1 MKEKLIDFLLYMGFN
16 YWWYSESPIQDGTV
30 RVSYWSGEKQVY
42 KYEGAISG
50 WSDTGEWETID

>member
-1 MKEKLIDFLLYMGFN
+1 MKEKTIAILLYLGFN
-16 YWWYSESPIQDGTV
+16 YWRYSESPIKEGTL
-30 RVSYWSGEKQVY
+30 RISNWTGEKQIY